1 MATITLKGD
10 AIQISGDLP
19 KVGSRV
25 PEFTLTDSGLTD
37 LSLSNWHGRRKLLN
51 IFPSID
57 TPVCA
62 ASTHKFNEF
71 ARENQQVSLLM
82 ISADLPFAHKRFC
95 ADEGLENVITLS
107 TMRAPDFARDYGVLI
122 EDGPL
127 RGLTARAVLVIDEN
141 EVVVHAELVPEI
153 AQEPDYEAAL
163 RALGAD

>member
-1 MATITLKGD
+1 MATITLRGD
-10 AIQISGDLP
+10 EVHTAGDLP

-37 LSLSNWHGRRKLLN
+37 VAMNHWHGRRRLLN

-62 ASTHKFNEF
+62 ESTRKFNEY
-71 ARENQQVSLLM
+71 ARENADVTMLM

-95 ADEGLENVITLS
+95 TDESLENVVTLS
-107 TMRAPDFARDYGVLI
+107 TMRSRHFAKDYGVLI

-127 RGLTARAVLVIDEN
+127 AGLLARAVLVVDEN
-141 EVVVHAELVPEI
+141 DVVVHSELVSEI
-153 AQEPDYEAAL
+153 GNEPDYESAL
-163 RALGAD
+163 RAMGS

>member
-10 AIQISGDLP
+10 EIHTNGDLP

-25 PEFTLTDSGLTD
+25 PEFTLTDSSLTD
-37 LSLSNWHGRRKLLN
+37 RPLSSWHGKRKLMN

-71 ARENQQVSLLM
+71 ARENEQVAMLM

-95 ADEGLENVITLS
+95 SSEGLENVVTLS
-107 TMRAPDFARDYGVLI
+107 TVRAPDFARDYGVLI

-127 RGLTARAVLVIDEN
+127 RGLTARAVLVVDEN

-153 AQEPDYEAAL
+153 GQEPDYEAAL
-163 RALGAD
+163 RALGSD

>member
-10 AIQISGDLP
+10 PIQTSGDLP

-25 PEFTLTDSGLTD
+25 PEFTLTDASLTD
-37 LSLSNWHGRRKLLN
+37 QSLSNWHGRRKLLN

-62 ASTHKFNEF
+62 TSTHKFNEF
-71 ARENQQVSLLM
+71 ARENEQVSMLM

-95 ADEGLENVITLS
+95 ADEGLENVTTLS
-107 TMRAPDFARDYGVLI
+107 TMRAPDFARDYGVMM

-127 RGLTARAVLVIDEN
+127 RGLTARAVLVVDEN

-163 RALGAD
+163 RALGAG

>member
-10 AIQISGDLP
+10 EIHTSGDLP
-19 KVGSRV
+19 KIGSRV
-25 PEFTLTDSGLTD
+25 PEFTLTDSSLTER
-37 LSLSNWHGRRKLLN
+37 SLNGWQGQRKLLN

-62 ASTHKFNEF
+62 ISTQKFNEF
-71 ARENQQVSLLM
+71 ARDNEQVAMLM

-95 ADEGLENVITLS
+95 SAEGLENVVTLS
-107 TMRAPDFARDYGVLI
+107 TMRSPDFARDYGVLI

-127 RGLTARAVLVIDEN
+127 RGLTARAVLVVDEN
-141 EVVVHAELVPEI
+141 EVVVHSELVPEI
-153 AQEPDYEAAL
+153 GQEPDYEAAL